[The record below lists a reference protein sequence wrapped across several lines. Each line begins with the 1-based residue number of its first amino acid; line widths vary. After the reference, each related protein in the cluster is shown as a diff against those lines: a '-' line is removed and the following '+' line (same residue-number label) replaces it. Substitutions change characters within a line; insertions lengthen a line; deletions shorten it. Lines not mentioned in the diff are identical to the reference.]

1 MDSLPRS
8 YSRIF
13 APPGQESRLL
23 VQDLIGRRKG
33 FKPIFIYVNYFRLL
47 IIAEIP
53 AKFKMADALDEELLA
68 LAGDSDEEQSPPPQ
82 QKDESPAPSRSPHSP
97 DRDLSPE
104 TTNRKGQ
111 VKGSRRSRKAVR
123 DEEDGEM

>member
-1 MDSLPRS
+1 
-8 YSRIF
+8 
-13 APPGQESRLL
+13 
-23 VQDLIGRRKG
+23 
-33 FKPIFIYVNYFRLL
+33 
-47 IIAEIP
+47 
-53 AKFKMADALDEELLA
+53 MADALDEELLA

-104 TTNRKGQ
+104 PTNRKGQ
-111 VKGSRRSRKAVR
+111 TKGSRRSRKAVR